1 MKVKAVVACNHLHP
15 TVAKLC
21 KYNISLTM
29 IIRSKA
35 PLRLGLAGGG
45 SDVSPYSDIYGGLV
59 LNATINLY
67 THTTIEELA
76 ENSIYIDSYDA
87 DCHKKYALAKKLDID
102 GEASLIKGVY
112 NRIMKDFDI
121 EPRGFRITTYND
133 APAGSGLGT
142 SSTMVVCLIKAF
154 VEWMSLPLGDYE
166 IARMA
171 FEIERKELGLS
182 GGKQDQYAAAFGGF
196 NFMEFLKD
204 DMVIVNP
211 LKVKRWIIDEL
222 EASLVLYFTGQSR
235 SSAAIIDQQRANTT
249 KGETKSIEAMHR
261 IKQSAVDMKLALLK
275 GDMREFARILGQA
288 WEDKKKMADAITNP
302 VIENAFSVAMQAGA
316 VTGKVSG
323 AGGGGF
329 CMFMVD
335 PAKKKPVVEALKQ
348 LDGFVMPF
356 NFTDGGAHGW
366 KIYPTDDIKT
376 MKY

>member
-1 MKVKAVVACNHLHP
+1 
-15 TVAKLC
+15 
-21 KYNISLTM
+21 M

-76 ENSIYIDSYDA
+76 ENCIYIDSYDA

-302 VIENAFSVAMQAGA
+302 IIENAFSVAMQAGA
-316 VTGKVSG
+316 VAGKVSG

>member
-1 MKVKAVVACNHLHP
+1 
-15 TVAKLC
+15 
-21 KYNISLTM
+21 M

-67 THTTIEELA
+67 THTTIEELPD
-76 ENSIYIDSYDA
+76 NQIVIDSFDA
-87 DCHKKYALAKKLDID
+87 DCHKTYSLSKKLDID

-112 NRIMKDFDI
+112 NRIMKDYGL

-154 VEWMSLPLGDYE
+154 VEWLSLPLGDYE

-211 LKVKRWIIDEL
+211 LKVKRWIVDEL

-261 IKQSAVDMKLALLK
+261 IKQSATDMKLALLK

-316 VTGKVSG
+316 VAGKVSG

-335 PAKKKPVVEALKQ
+335 PTKKKTVVEALKQ

-366 KIYPTDDIKT
+366 KIYQTDDIRT

>member
-1 MKVKAVVACNHLHP
+1 
-15 TVAKLC
+15 
-21 KYNISLTM
+21 M

-67 THTTIEELA
+67 THTTIEELSD
-76 ENSIYIDSYDA
+76 NQIFIDSFDA
-87 DCHKKYALAKKLDID
+87 DCHKTYSLTKKLDID

-112 NRIMKDFDI
+112 NRIMKDYGL

-154 VEWMSLPLGDYE
+154 VEWLSLPLGDYE

-211 LKVKRWIIDEL
+211 LKVKRWIVDEL

-261 IKQSAVDMKLALLK
+261 IKQSASDMKLALLK

-302 VIENAFSVAMQAGA
+302 IIENAFSVAMQAGA
-316 VTGKVSG
+316 VAGKVSG

-366 KIYPTDDIKT
+366 KIYQTDDIRT